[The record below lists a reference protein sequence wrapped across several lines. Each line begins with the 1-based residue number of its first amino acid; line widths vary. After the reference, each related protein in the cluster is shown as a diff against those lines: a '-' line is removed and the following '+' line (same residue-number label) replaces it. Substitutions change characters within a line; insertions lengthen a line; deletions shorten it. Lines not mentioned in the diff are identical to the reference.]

1 MGEPGSHL
9 GLAGLHKY
17 DMYKFEVLT
26 NFPSLADEE
35 LAQAL
40 EKRKTICTAKRF
52 SIIYHI
58 AVWGIGKWASLL
70 AEKVP
75 CTEAV

>member
-1 MGEPGSHL
+1 MGEPDSCPGAAFFHDTW
-9 GLAGLHKY
+9 GVA
-17 DMYKFEVLT
+17 E
-26 NFPSLADEE
+26 
-35 LAQAL
+35 AL
-40 EKRKTICTAKRF
+40 EKNIIICSTKRF

-58 AVWGIGKWASLL
+58 TVWAIGKLATLL

>member
-1 MGEPGSHL
+1 MEALSLFRLVLSGGFWHGRTGQLPGAAFFNDTWGVAEAIKKNL
-9 GLAGLHKY
+9 I
-17 DMYKFEVLT
+17 
-26 NFPSLADEE
+26 
-35 LAQAL
+35 
-40 EKRKTICTAKRF
+40 ICSAKRF

-58 AVWGIGKWASLL
+58 TVWAIGKLATLL